1 MTKRWFSPF
10 LRGKIILPRF
20 FVIGITCFADIENA
34 SNFCERGVGRGCRL
48 IYSHRSIVCCSTK
61 VQLCLVKGD
70 TSKLYVLQF
79 ALAYASPD
87 QIKQIAHSLGLE
99 S

>member
-34 SNFCERGVGRGCRL
+34 SHKGPISLPSPLTGQVVDVNWELAREPD
-48 IYSHRSIVCCSTK
+48 
-61 VQLCLVKGD
+61 LVVNENWMAIILPEG
-70 TSKLYVLQF
+70 
-79 ALAYASPD
+79 
-87 QIKQIAHSLGLE
+87 
-99 S
+99 